1 MVQLNP
7 GDVAY
12 APDGEEHWHGARTDH
27 FMTHLSITD
36 GAAHWGSHVTDH
48 EYQGLGEPARAGPS
62 PRRPGSRT
70 QTDPGTKSAPFGK
83 DPRSGILASWGPRL
97 GQVPAAPPHLGIEK
111 VRRFCAKKVPDALT
125 DEVRLE
131 VTTRRRSVSIHER
144 RLVWRGAPGERSSVA
159 HRPAPLRGRRKW
171 TLSFGDHNGK
181 WVLYF
186 DLAPRSRSGSSS
198 TSSKTTPPASSG
210 ARSASSTPG
219 LPPQHRRSL
228 LHHSAR
234 RHPLGARP

>member
-36 GAAHWGSHVTDH
+36 GAAHWGSHVTDN
-48 EYQGLGEPARAGPS
+48 EYQGLGEPARTGPS

-97 GQVPAAPPHLGIEK
+97 GQVPVAPPYLGIEK

-159 HRPAPLRGRRKW
+159 HRPAPLRGRREVDP
-171 TLSFGDHNGK
+171 LLRRPQRQVGP
-181 WVLYF
+181 VLR
-186 DLAPRSRSGSSS
+186 PRPKQPIGVLIHELEDDP
-198 TSSKTTPPASSG
+198 TCVF
-210 ARSASSTPG
+210 
-219 LPPQHRRSL
+219 
-228 LHHSAR
+228 
-234 RHPLGARP
+234 

>member
-1 MVQLNP
+1 MELSREAATSKGPAGTFTGEVWIDPITLGLPPRTAQCRCGSVLTRTTDGMAHSHESGQTVYVTEGRALFKSGARSQEMVQLNP

-97 GQVPAAPPHLGIEK
+97 GQVPAAPPIL
-111 VRRFCAKKVPDALT
+111 AS
-125 DEVRLE
+125 
-131 VTTRRRSVSIHER
+131 RRSADSVPR
-144 RLVWRGAPGERSSVA
+144 RCP
-159 HRPAPLRGRRKW
+159 
-171 TLSFGDHNGK
+171 
-181 WVLYF
+181 
-186 DLAPRSRSGSSS
+186 
-198 TSSKTTPPASSG
+198 TP
-210 ARSASSTPG
+210 
-219 LPPQHRRSL
+219 
-228 LHHSAR
+228 
-234 RHPLGARP
+234 